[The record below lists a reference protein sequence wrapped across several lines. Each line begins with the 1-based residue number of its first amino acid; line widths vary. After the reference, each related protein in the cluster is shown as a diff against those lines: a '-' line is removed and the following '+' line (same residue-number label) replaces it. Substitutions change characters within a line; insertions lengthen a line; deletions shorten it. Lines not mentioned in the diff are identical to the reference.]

1 MSKINNWFVHP
12 AGKTDNVYTGANEVL
27 NDKFYDS
34 YHYYRALIHNKKLNL
49 YTKKYIKGYFDG
61 FMIFPYL
68 TYKTPDSNT
77 IGRYVDTTFN
87 GGFGYNDGYDM
98 LDTPGE
104 NICGRGY
111 GHGYGEDCGDI
122 DGSDTINYDY

>member
-1 MSKINNWFVHP
+1 MSKLNNWFVHP
-12 AGKTDNVYTGANEVL
+12 AGKTDNVYTGTNEVL
-27 NDKFYDS
+27 NDNFYDS
-34 YHYYRALIHNKKLNL
+34 YHYYRALIHNKKINL
-49 YTKKYIKGYFDG
+49 HTKNYIKGYFDG
-61 FMIFPYL
+61 FMIFQYL

-77 IGRYVDTTFN
+77 IGIYVDTTFS
-87 GGFGYNDGYDM
+87 GVFGYNDGYDM

-111 GHGYGEDCGDI
+111 GHGYSEDCGDI

>member
-12 AGKTDNVYTGANEVL
+12 AGKTDNVYTGTNEVL
-27 NDKFYDS
+27 NDNFYNS
-34 YHYYRALIHNKKLNL
+34 YYYYHALIHNKKINL
-49 YTKKYIKGYFDG
+49 YTKNYIKGYFDG

-68 TYKTPDSNT
+68 TYKTPDSSKVG
-77 IGRYVDTTFN
+77 IYVDTTFN
-87 GGFGYNDGYDM
+87 GGFGYNDGYYM
-98 LDTPGE
+98 LDTSGE

-111 GHGYGEDCGDI
+111 GHGYGEDCGNV